1 MFIEDAKTPLKHLF
15 LYQLICSGYCRSCR
29 LHSYFFTWYL
39 WWFFSGGYVTLLTAA
54 YVMLFRMSFVEVIAT
69 TKVINVFSSF
79 VATLIFIQQK
89 IVDYQLGI
97 ILGISMFIGGI
108 IGGGIT
114 LKLSNVWLQRIY
126 LTVVAILAF
135 MTLRKAIYHSLQ
147 RSINFLGNGFL

>member
-1 MFIEDAKTPLKHLF
+1 M
-15 LYQLICSGYCRSCR
+15 
-29 LHSYFFTWYL
+29 
-39 WWFFSGGYVTLLTAA
+39 TLLTAA
-54 YVMLFRMSFVEVIAT
+54 YVMLFRMPFVEAIAT

-79 VATLIFIQQK
+79 VATLVFIKQG
-89 IVDYQLGI
+89 IVDYNLGI

-135 MTLRKAIYHSLQ
+135 MTLRKSQGHNHSTT
-147 RSINFLGNGFL
+147 STS